1 MAKRKTQLCLC
12 VNNEEY
18 SASLEAN
25 KLYLML
31 PDEGEEDIDMIRV
44 IDESGEDYLYP
55 ADCFV
60 VFPKDLFTMLHFPA
74 KTRQRILQ
82 ALEPAHSG

>member
-1 MAKRKTQLCLC
+1 MTKRKTQLCLC
-12 VNNEEY
+12 VNNKEY
-18 SASLEAN
+18 PASLEAN

-31 PDEGEEDIDMIRV
+31 PNEGEEDLDMIRV

-60 VFPKDLFTMLHFPA
+60 VFGEDLFAMLHFPP

-82 ALEPAHSG
+82 ALEPA